1 MTGLRAIVIAVFLLS
16 LSSISISSESDVKD
30 REWLSE
36 GGHSILME
44 HYTAS
49 WCEICASL
57 DPWVEDFASA
67 NSGRLARVVEHDPTI
82 DPLGTPITSK
92 RAEYLSSELSAPSF
106 WFDGKRIQSDVPE
119 LSDLSRGLLNAES
132 KRSNDTKM
140 TILVRELPGNI
151 LSIDVT
157 FRQKPAN
164 DGQLS
169 IFAIKESVTLSPEEA
184 ENGISVHHDVVIA
197 YSEISMDGSQKWSYP
212 QNYWILSEYDDQH
225 LQNSSRFS
233 TSLMVGEIGGSE
245 DLRFVIAHEKIS
257 PEGSGISTRGVASVS
272 LSDEDNSTEIGLF
285 APLISILAISSL
297 AVIVQF
303 RQ

>member
-1 MTGLRAIVIAVFLLS
+1 M
-16 LSSISISSESDVKD
+16 
-30 REWLSE
+30 SE

-67 NSGRLARVVEHDPTI
+67 NSGRLARVVEHEPTM

-106 WFDGKRIQSDVPE
+106 WFDGKKIQSDVPE

-140 TILVRELPGNI
+140 KILVREVPDNI
-151 LSIDVT
+151 LSIDVI
-157 FRQKPAN
+157 FRQKPLQ

-169 IFAIKESVTLSPEEA
+169 IFVIKESVTLIPEDV
-184 ENGISVHHDVVIA
+184 ENGIDVHHDVVIA
-197 YSEISMDGSQKWSYP
+197 YSEISMDGSQKWAYP
-212 QNYWILSEYDDQH
+212 QNSWIHPGHDDQH
-225 LQNSSRFS
+225 LQNSSRLS
-233 TSLMVGEIGGSE
+233 TSLMVGEIGGAE
-245 DLRFVIAHEKIS
+245 DLRFVVAHEKIS
-257 PEGSGISTRGVASVS
+257 PEGSGISTMGVASVS
-272 LSDEDNSTEIGLF
+272 LSDEGTSTEIGFFVPLLSIF
-285 APLISILAISSL
+285 ALSSL
-297 AVIVQF
+297 AIIVQF